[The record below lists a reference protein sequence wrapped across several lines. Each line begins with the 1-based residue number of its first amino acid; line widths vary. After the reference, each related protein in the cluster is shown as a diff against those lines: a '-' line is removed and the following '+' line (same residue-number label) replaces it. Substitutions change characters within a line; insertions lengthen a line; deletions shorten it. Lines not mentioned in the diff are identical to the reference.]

1 MVLNIYSFSQF
12 SPLPQGCPP
21 EPYILC
27 NPLSIS
33 FEEMYSEY
41 MYKLEKNLDYA
52 IFLKK
57 GIHCFSPWRVF
68 NSKIIKVILF
78 KIIACL
84 TESRW
89 FLEEVLFALGTHAL
103 HGFVPMY
110 INNICSK

>member
-52 IFLKK
+52 IF
-57 GIHCFSPWRVF
+57 
-68 NSKIIKVILF
+68 
-78 KIIACL
+78 
-84 TESRW
+84 
-89 FLEEVLFALGTHAL
+89 
-103 HGFVPMY
+103 
-110 INNICSK
+110 